1 MYKRLHQ
8 CVLILPLSGSC
19 WTGWCESPPGWA
31 NCREKSLLAIS
42 LCTMRRSLISMR
54 WRGTEVRWTR
64 WKTSGIIDY
73 YHQERRLTAETW
85 SASTYHLM
93 DGAVE
98 SIVLCQ
104 DEENDKGHVDVMRI
118 SFLYVV
124 KDLEYGQHL
133 RQTAGKEKESNMYS
147 GLTSARLLTLCG
159 FLMPWLY
166 KKDMFKTTGA
176 LSHFTFELAN
186 RWGVSHNSGKTTL
199 VTLLILHGSSN
210 QRQTTHTKLGKNANS
225 LGKEAIK
232 QLKITI
238 KHNVYTFQKG
248 IIHIILFKPIY

>member
-1 MYKRLHQ
+1 
-8 CVLILPLSGSC
+8 
-19 WTGWCESPPGWA
+19 
-31 NCREKSLLAIS
+31 
-42 LCTMRRSLISMR
+42 
-54 WRGTEVRWTR
+54 
-64 WKTSGIIDY
+64 
-73 YHQERRLTAETW
+73 
-85 SASTYHLM
+85 M
-93 DGAVE
+93 DGPVE

-166 KKDMFKTTGA
+166 KKDMFKTTSFYFWAGQQMRCEPQ
-176 LSHFTFELAN
+176 L
-186 RWGVSHNSGKTTL
+186 WKTTL

-210 QRQTTHTKLGKNANS
+210 QRQTTHTKLGKNPNS

-248 IIHIILFKPIY
+248 VIHIILFNPIY